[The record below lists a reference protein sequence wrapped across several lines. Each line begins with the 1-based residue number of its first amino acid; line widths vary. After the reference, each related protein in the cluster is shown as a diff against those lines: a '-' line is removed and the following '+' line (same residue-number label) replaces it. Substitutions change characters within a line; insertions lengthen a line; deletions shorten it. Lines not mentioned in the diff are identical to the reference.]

1 MATRMVNNRDLVE
14 ILKNSGKIIE
24 NKPWRDN
31 PHMIV
36 EYCGKTFR
44 IDNPYSTR
52 ARAREVKSYEPC
64 KESVISIK
72 DI

>member
-1 MATRMVNNRDLVE
+1 MATKMINNRDLVE

-31 PHMIV
+31 PYMIV

-44 IDNPYSTR
+44 VTNPYGVR
-52 ARAREVKSYEPC
+52 PYAQEVKSYEPT
-64 KESVISIK
+64 KESLLHIK
-72 DI
+72 DL